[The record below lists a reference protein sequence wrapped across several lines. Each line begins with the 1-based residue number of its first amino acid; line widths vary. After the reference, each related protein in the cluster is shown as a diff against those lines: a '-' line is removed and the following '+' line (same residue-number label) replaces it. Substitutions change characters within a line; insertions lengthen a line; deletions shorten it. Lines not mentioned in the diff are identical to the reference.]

1 MHTNHVE
8 EAVHQLNDR
17 RS

>member
-1 MHTNHVE
+1 MYHVE
-8 EAVHQLNDR
+8 EAVHQLNDK